1 MDEDA
6 ELSKQQEVKR
16 KDEKE
21 ALTDDSNHLL

>member
-21 ALTDDSNHLL
+21 ALTDDCNHLL